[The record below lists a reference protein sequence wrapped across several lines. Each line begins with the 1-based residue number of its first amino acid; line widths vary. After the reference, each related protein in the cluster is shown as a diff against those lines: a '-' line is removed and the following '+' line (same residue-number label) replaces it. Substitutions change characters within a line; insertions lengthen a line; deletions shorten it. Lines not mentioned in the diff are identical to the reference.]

1 MYILI
6 IPQGT
11 EKVDAVFRNLT
22 ALSGGEPC
30 QQRLALGAGEDP
42 GGIGPLRHQSPA
54 PRLRHGLRCPGGGIG
69 GEDGGTR
76 AHLCRGQ
83 PLLPDETDQ
92 HLGGL
97 LQGDG
102 AGGTEGPAGHA
113 VGYAGLVAPAHAGGI
128 IGEGH

>member
-1 MYILI
+1 M
-6 IPQGT
+6 
-11 EKVDAVFRNLT
+11 
-22 ALSGGEPC
+22 
-30 QQRLALGAGEDP
+30 
-42 GGIGPLRHQSPA
+42 
-54 PRLRHGLRCPGGGIG
+54 PRGGIG

-102 AGGTEGPAGHA
+102 AGGTEGPPGTPLATPVWSHQPTPGA
-113 VGYAGLVAPAHAGGI
+113 
-128 IGEGH
+128 